1 MAYGD
6 PVQSQ
11 QQPTPQGQG
20 QIDNGQGQYQD
31 DGYYYPGDMWQGKPS
46 QDHALQVREA
56 QYSEVDR
63 LQDEEGVFDDWKK
76 SRRLMMA
83 RASRIPGIDSKT
95 YNRLTRRWK
104 YIVARAHS
112 EGKSNILKTMCEDFD
127 FSLELLVSKSDVQM
141 PGMSGIGAMITNQ
154 SSSKQEIRMP
164 QQQKQPG
171 FWPWSK

>member
-6 PVQSQ
+6 PAPQPQ
-11 QQPTPQGQG
+11 QQQQGQP
-20 QIDNGQGQYQD
+20 QITDDQYYDNPG
-31 DGYYYPGDMWQGKPS
+31 YYPGDMWAGKPS

-63 LQDEEGVFDDWKK
+63 LQDEEGVFDDWNK
-76 SRRLMMA
+76 SRRLMLA
-83 RASRIPGIDSKT
+83 RASRIPGIDTKT
-95 YNRLTRRWK
+95 YNRLWRRWK
-104 YIVARAHS
+104 YIVNRAHS

-127 FSLELLVSKSDVQM
+127 FGLELLVSKSDIQM

-154 SSSKQEIRMP
+154 STSKQEIRMP
-164 QQQKQPG
+164 QQQKTVG

>member
-1 MAYGD
+1 
-6 PVQSQ
+6 
-11 QQPTPQGQG
+11 
-20 QIDNGQGQYQD
+20 
-31 DGYYYPGDMWQGKPS
+31 
-46 QDHALQVREA
+46 
-56 QYSEVDR
+56 
-63 LQDEEGVFDDWKK
+63 
-76 SRRLMMA
+76 MMA

-154 SSSKQEIRMP
+154 SS
-164 QQQKQPG
+164 
-171 FWPWSK
+171 